1 MFRITVIVL
10 SYTKTE
16 NKAIFREKKN
26 CLEIRGTFQY
36 ISTKAGENGCK
47 SFSKVVK
54 QFEGKKIYNHE
65 MSRASFG
72 YLQSIGQ

>member
-36 ISTKAGENGCK
+36 TSTKAGENGCK

-54 QFEGKKIYNHE
+54 
-65 MSRASFG
+65 
-72 YLQSIGQ
+72 